1 MKKAS
6 FLRQL
11 EKILEQGKNRINED
25 TKFKT
30 VQLDSLKVLELMAF
44 NDSNFKG
51 LYLTFFCF
59 LTLPPIINVKAH
71 IRLKSPINRNDT
83 PARNITYPIM
93 LRFCLLHLLRC

>member
-51 LYLTFFCF
+51 LK
-59 LTLPPIINVKAH
+59 I
-71 IRLKSPINRNDT
+71 SPNK
-83 PARNITYPIM
+83 ITKCNTVGDLIKLYGNKIS
-93 LRFCLLHLLRC
+93 